1 MGLNK
6 LDIKAIRDCSIVNL
20 EKMEQE
26 IKDYGFEID
35 KLRGE
40 MQMIKLMNKK
50 INMLEKEGKQ

>member
-1 MGLNK
+1 
-6 LDIKAIRDCSIVNL
+6 
-20 EKMEQE
+20 MEQE

-35 KLRGE
+35 RLRGE

>member
-6 LDIKAIRDCSIVNL
+6 LDIKAIRNCSIVNL

-26 IKDYGFEID
+26 IKDHTFEID
-35 KLRGE
+35 RLRGE

-50 INMLEKEGKQ
+50 VNMLEKEGKQ